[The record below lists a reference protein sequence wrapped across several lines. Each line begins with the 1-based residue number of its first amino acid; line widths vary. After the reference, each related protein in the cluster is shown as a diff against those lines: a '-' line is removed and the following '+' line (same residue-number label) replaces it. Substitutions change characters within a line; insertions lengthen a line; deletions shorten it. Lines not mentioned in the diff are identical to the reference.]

1 MSKSKLSQ
9 GLKRAQSR
17 LLNQNSK
24 KILNSVMLLYVVL
37 FASITDL
44 LYLVSTGAHSNV
56 IVFILVAYV
65 TSMFS
70 KNMTV
75 ILITSLA
82 ITNIYHL
89 GRSVVVKEGFE
100 EGEDDEEDED
110 DEKSEDSEPKDENS
124 EPKDE
129 NSESKDENSESK
141 DENSES
147 KDENSESKES
157 KSKKGEKLPEEYKK
171 TLAQLSDPETLKT
184 IEGLKSLEPLLGKME
199 RVIGMFN

>member
-1 MSKSKLSQ
+1 MTKSKLSQ
-9 GLKRAQSR
+9 GLKKAQSR
-17 LLNQNSK
+17 LLNLNSK
-24 KILNSVMLLYVVL
+24 KILNSVILLYIVL
-37 FASITDL
+37 FASIADL

-56 IVFILVAYV
+56 IIFIIIAYV

-89 GRSVVVKEGFE
+89 GRSVVLKEGFE
-100 EGEDDEEDED
+100 EGSKDED
-110 DEKSEDSEPKDENS
+110 DDVSKDEDDDVS
-124 EPKDE
+124 KDE
-129 NSESKDENSESK
+129 DDDVSKDEDDDESKDEDTESK
-141 DENSES
+141 GED
-147 KDENSESKES
+147 DDESKES
-157 KSKKGEKLPEEYKK
+157 NSKNVEKLPEEYKK

-184 IEGLKSLEPLLGKME
+184 IEGIKSLEPLIGKME

>member
-1 MSKSKLSQ
+1 MSKQYIMSKSKLSQ
-9 GLKRAQSR
+9 GLKKAQSR

-24 KILNSVMLLYVVL
+24 KILNSVILLYIVL

-56 IVFILVAYV
+56 IVFILVAYI

-75 ILITSLA
+75 ILIVSLA

-100 EGEDDEEDED
+100 EGDNDESSED
-110 DEKSEDSEPKDENS
+110 DEKDEDE
-124 EPKDE
+124 
-129 NSESKDENSESK
+129 ESKDKDEESNDEESK
-141 DENSES
+141 DKES
-147 KDENSESKES
+147 KDKES
-157 KSKKGEKLPEEYKK
+157 KDKDKEIKINKVEKLPEEYKK

-184 IEGLKSLEPLLGKME
+184 IEGLKSLEPLIGKME
-199 RVIGMFN
+199 RVISMFN

>member
-1 MSKSKLSQ
+1 MTKNRLSL
-9 GLKRAQSR
+9 GLKKAQSR
-17 LLNQNSK
+17 LLNQNSR
-24 KILNSVMLLYVVL
+24 KILNNVFLLYIVL

-56 IVFILVAYV
+56 IVFIVSAYV

-75 ILITSLA
+75 VLIVALA

-89 GRSVVVKEGFE
+89 GRGIIVKEGFE
-100 EGEDDEEDED
+100 EGTEDEEGE
-110 DEKSEDSEPKDENS
+110 EGEEGEDSTDEEETVPNSDESSDTTDPDSLTQDKDT
-124 EPKDE
+124 
-129 NSESKDENSESK
+129 
-141 DENSES
+141 
-147 KDENSESKES
+147 ESKEP
-157 KSKKGEKLPEEYKK
+157 KTKKKNKKNENETLPKEYKD

-184 IEGLKSLEPLLGKME
+184 IEGLKSLKPLLGKME

>member
-1 MSKSKLSQ
+1 MSKTKLSQ
-9 GLKRAQSR
+9 GLKKAQSR
-17 LLNQNSK
+17 LLNMNSK
-24 KILNSVMLLYVVL
+24 KILNSVILLYVVL

-65 TSMFS
+65 TSIFS

-89 GRSVVVKEGFE
+89 GRNVVLKEGFE
-100 EGEDDEEDED
+100 EGSDDESKDDD
-110 DEKSEDSEPKDENS
+110 DESKDDDGEPNDDDG
-124 EPKDE
+124 EPNDDDDD
-129 NSESKDENSESK
+129 ESKDEET
-141 DENSES
+141 
-147 KDENSESKES
+147 
-157 KSKKGEKLPEEYKK
+157 KSKNVEKLPEEYKK

-184 IEGLKSLEPLLGKME
+184 IEGIKSLEPLIGKME
-199 RVIGMFN
+199 RVIGMFNS

>member
-9 GLKRAQSR
+9 GLKNAQSR

-24 KILNSVMLLYVVL
+24 KILNSVILLYIVL

-56 IVFILVAYV
+56 IVFILVAYI

-75 ILITSLA
+75 ILIVSLA

-100 EGEDDEEDED
+100 EGDNDESSEDE
-110 DEKSEDSEPKDENS
+110 
-124 EPKDE
+124 
-129 NSESKDENSESK
+129 ESKDEDEESK
-141 DENSES
+141 D
-147 KDENSESKES
+147 KDEDEEI
-157 KSKKGEKLPEEYKK
+157 KSKKVEKLPEEYKK

-199 RVIGMFN
+199 RVIGMFK